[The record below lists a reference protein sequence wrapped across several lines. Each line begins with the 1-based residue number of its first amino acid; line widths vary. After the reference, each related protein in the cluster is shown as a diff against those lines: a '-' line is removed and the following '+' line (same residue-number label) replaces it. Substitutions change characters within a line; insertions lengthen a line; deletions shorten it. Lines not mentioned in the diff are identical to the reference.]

1 MQSTEIHKNTLNTID
16 KTLLTASLFEGF
28 WDRWIVHGVSYHDL
42 AKLRH
47 SLITKEHWF
56 KTWSELAEDKYKK
69 AESIEKVGLVEQ
81 AESVYRTAALYFQLN
96 QWLIP
101 EHGGEKL
108 DWLMKSLQ
116 IVKEADQL
124 TDIKTEYVEL
134 VIDENVYYGRVRVPE
149 NPLGA
154 IIIINPIDST
164 KEELFSYEM
173 DFVEKN
179 YVVVSFDGPGQG
191 ETYTR
196 HGLKATKLRWER
208 FVDRMIEY
216 TSNTFPTQDIFLFG
230 TSSGAAWA
238 IYGSSNEKVSKVVAV
253 SPAFR
258 NEEIQMPDYFMERMF
273 AVSDEAIIP
282 DYPQIKLQKPIFLVH
297 GKKDVMVKDEAIYSL
312 FENLPSGKILL
323 EYEEE
328 GHCCNYKLPEIRT
341 KAIEW
346 FQGKWGTE
354 NEF

>member
-1 MQSTEIHKNTLNTID
+1 MNTID

-47 SLITKEHWF
+47 SIITKERWF
-56 KTWSELAEDKYKK
+56 KTWNEIAEEKYTM
-69 AESIEKVGLVEQ
+69 AESIEKVGLTEQ
-81 AESVYRTAALYFQLN
+81 AEPVYRTAALYYQLN

-108 DWLMKSLQ
+108 EWLMKSLL
-116 IVKEADQL
+116 VVMKADQL
-124 TDIKTEYVEL
+124 SDIKTEYVEL
-134 VIDENVYYGRVRVPE
+134 LIDEHRYYGRVRIPNNPE
-149 NPLGA
+149 GV

-191 ETYTR
+191 ETFTR
-196 HGLKATKLRWER
+196 HGLKATRLRWGR
-208 FVDRMIEY
+208 FVDMVIEY
-216 TSNTFPTQDIFLFG
+216 ASTIFPAHDIFLFG

-238 IYGSSNEKVSKVVAV
+238 IYGSSHEKVSKVVAV
-253 SPAFR
+253 SPAFT
-258 NEEIQMPDYFMERMF
+258 NEEIQMPDYFIERMF
-273 AVSDEAIIP
+273 AVSDEVIIP
-282 DYPQIKLQKPIFLVH
+282 DYPQIKLQKPVLLVH
-297 GKKDVMVKDEAIYSL
+297 GKKDVMVKDEDIYRL

-323 EYEEE
+323 EYEDE
-328 GHCCNYKLPEIRT
+328 GHCCNYKLPEIRM

-346 FQGKWGTE
+346 FQGKWGTKD
-354 NEF
+354 EF

>member
-1 MQSTEIHKNTLNTID
+1 MSTMD

-47 SLITKEHWF
+47 SIIAKERWF
-56 KTWSELAEDKYKK
+56 KTWGELAEEKYTM
-69 AESIEKVGLVEQ
+69 AESIKKVGFVEQ
-81 AESVYRTAALYFQLN
+81 AESVYRIAALYYQLN

-108 DWLMKSLQ
+108 DWLMKSLLV
-116 IVKEADQL
+116 VKKADQL
-124 TDIKTEYVEL
+124 SDIKTEYVEL
-134 VIDENVYYGRVRVPE
+134 LIDENSYYGRVRIPNNPE
-149 NPLGA
+149 GV

-191 ETYTR
+191 ETFTR
-196 HGLKATKLRWER
+196 HGLKATRLRWER
-208 FVDRMIEY
+208 FVDMMIEY
-216 TSNTFPTQDIFLFG
+216 ASNTFPAHDIFLFG

-238 IYGSSNEKVSKVVAV
+238 IYGSGNEKVSKAVAV

-258 NEEIQMPDYFMERMF
+258 NEEIQMPDYFMERLF
-273 AVSDEAIIP
+273 AVSDETIIP
-282 DYPQIKLQKPIFLVH
+282 DYPQIKLQKPVLLVH
-297 GKKDVMVKDEAIYSL
+297 GKKDVMVKDEDIYGL

-323 EYEEE
+323 EYEDE

-346 FQGKWGTE
+346 FQGKWGMKD
-354 NEF
+354 EF